1 MSHPATARFARGLL
15 LALCIGA
22 LPTSA
27 VLGQV
32 NYARAEQ
39 LLTWNATRLIT
50 GDAVVP
56 NWLADDTRF
65 WYRSTTPR
73 GGEFVLVDPAAKT
86 RRLLF
91 ENHRLAA
98 AMSLANDT
106 TYDPVKLPF
115 DTLEL
120 IDNERGIRVKA
131 SGKLFTCVLARYQCT
146 TSDTLPSQAPLVLSP
161 DSAWEAFVHRY
172 DVYIR
177 PRGGGDS
184 SRLTRDGEEFWSYG
198 LPYPRPNDVRRGTPR
213 RPDVHWSPDSR
224 KLAVY
229 RLDQRKVEHMHYVSS
244 TPQRPKHYSQPYA
257 LPGDTVIPV
266 PGFHI
271 LEIGSQVAASSP
283 GGGVGRASR
292 DIKVAVDPTPHQLFL
307 GGSAVDSAWSEGSDR
322 LYVTYFTRGSK
333 RAYLA
338 EVAAATGASRILVAE
353 STKTFVELTLE
364 RYLGAP
370 NWAVANGGNDI
381 IWFSERDGWGHLY
394 RYDGR
399 GNLKNQITSGPW
411 TVGEIHHVDDR
422 LGRIYFTGR
431 GREHGR
437 DIYYAHLYAVGFD
450 GSDLRLLT
458 PEDANHTISFAPAGG
473 YFVDTYSRVDQPP
486 VTVLRATD
494 GRVLLRLEE
503 GDISRLREIRWRQPE
518 PFRVKARDGITEL
531 HGMMYKPT
539 DFDSTRKYPII
550 DHIYPGP
557 QIITAPKSFFPT
569 SAPGLLYATMGQVQA
584 LAELGFIVVHI
595 DHLGGPYRSKA
606 FHDNYYGNFGDNGIP
621 DHVSA
626 IKQLAARHPYID
638 IERVGIYGHSGGGF
652 ASTDAILRYPD
663 FFKVAVSTSGN
674 HDNRSYH
681 IYWAEKYQGLL
692 VRDTLKKTD
701 NFEGSANKTLAG
713 HLKGK
718 LLLVHGDMDDNVHPA
733 MTLQLADALIKA
745 NKAFDMLILPDVDHD
760 VTQDPYVIRRTWDY
774 FVEHLLGKEPPTD
787 YAITAPP
794 KRPGGR

>member
-1 MSHPATARFARGLL
+1 MRRPPTTPIARAVLLALSVGALPATAV
-15 LALCIGA
+15 
-22 LPTSA
+22 P
-27 VLGQV
+27 GQV
-32 NYARAEQ
+32 DYARAEQ
-39 LLTWNATRLIT
+39 LLTWNAARLIT
-50 GDAVVP
+50 GDVVIP
-56 NWLADDTRF
+56 NWLADGIRF
-65 WYRSTTPR
+65 WYRATTPR
-73 GGEFVLVDPAAKT
+73 GAEFVLVDPAANT

-120 IDNERGIRVKA
+120 VDQGQTIGAIRVKA

-146 TSDTLPSQAPLVLSP
+146 TRDTLPSQVPFVVSP

-184 SRLTRDGEEFWSYG
+184 TRLTSDGEEFWSYG
-198 LPYPRPNDVRRGTPR
+198 LAYPRPNDARKKTPR
-213 RPDVHWSPDSR
+213 RPDIHWSPDSR
-224 KLAVY
+224 KLVVH
-229 RLDQRKVEHMHYVSS
+229 RLDQRNVAHMHYVSATS
-244 TPQRPKHYSQPYA
+244 QRPQHYSQPYA
-257 LPGDTVIPV
+257 LPGDSVIPV

-271 LEIGSQVAASSP
+271 LEIGAQVAAASAP
-283 GGGVGRASR
+283 AAAGRAAR
-292 DIKVAVDPTPHQLFL
+292 NVKVAVDPMPHQLFL
-307 GGSAVDSAWSEGSDR
+307 TGSAVDSAWSPASDR

-333 RAYLA
+333 GAYLA
-338 EVAAATGASRILVAE
+338 EVAAATGASRVLVAE
-353 STKTFVELTLE
+353 SSKTFVELTLE
-364 RYLGAP
+364 QYLGPP
-370 NWAVANGGNDI
+370 NWAVANGGDDI

-399 GNLKNQITSGPW
+399 GKLKNQITSGPW
-411 TVGEIHHVDDR
+411 TVGQLEYVDER
-422 LGRIYFTGR
+422 LRRIYFTGR
-431 GREHGR
+431 GREPGR
-437 DIYYAHLYAVGFD
+437 DVYYAHLYAVGFD

-458 PEDANHTISFAPAGG
+458 PEDANHTIYFAPGG
-473 YFVDTYSRVDQPP
+473 KYFVDTYSRVDQPP
-486 VTVLRATD
+486 VTVLRAAD
-494 GRVLLRLEE
+494 GRILRRLEE
-503 GDISRLREIRWRQPE
+503 ADISRLREMRWRQPE
-518 PFRVKARDGITEL
+518 PFRVKARDGVTEL
-531 HGMMYKPT
+531 YGMMYKPT
-539 DFDSTRKYPII
+539 GFDSTRKYPII

-557 QIITAPKSFFPT
+557 QIITVPKSFFPT

-621 DHVSA
+621 DHVAA

-674 HDNRSYH
+674 HDNRSYQ

-692 VRDTLKKTD
+692 ARDTLKKTD
-701 NFEGSANKTLAG
+701 NFEASANKTLAG
-713 HLKGK
+713 RLKGK
-718 LLLVHGDMDDNVHPA
+718 LLLMHGDMDDNVHPA
-733 MTLQLADALIKA
+733 MTLQLVDALIKA
-745 NKAFDMLILPDVDHD
+745 NKGFDMLILPDMDHD
-760 VTQDPYVIRRTWDY
+760 LTKNPYVIRRTWDY
-774 FVEHLLGKEPPTD
+774 FVQHLLGEQPPAD
-787 YAITAPP
+787 YAITPPP
-794 KRPGGR
+794 K

>member
-1 MSHPATARFARGLL
+1 MRGILVT
-15 LALCIGA
+15 LCVGA
-22 LPTSA
+22 FPTSA

-32 NYARAEQ
+32 DYARAEQ

-50 GDAVVP
+50 GDVAVP
-56 NWLADDTRF
+56 NWLADGTRF

-73 GGEFVLVDPAAKT
+73 GGEFVLVDPAANT
-86 RRLLF
+86 RRPLF

-120 IDNERGIRVKA
+120 IDHERAIRVQV
-131 SGKLFTCVLARYQCT
+131 SGKLFTCELARYACS
-146 TSDTLPSQAPLVLSP
+146 TSDTLPSLVPFVVSP
-161 DSAWEAFVHRY
+161 DSVWEAFVHQH
-172 DVYIR
+172 DVYLR

-184 SRLTRDGEEFWSYG
+184 IRLTTDGEELWSYG
-198 LPYPRPNDVRRGTPR
+198 LAHPRPNDVRKKTPR
-213 RPDVHWSPDSR
+213 RPDIRWSPDSR
-224 KLAVY
+224 KLAVH
-229 RLDQRKVEHMHYVSS
+229 RVDQRKVALMHYVSS
-244 TPQRPKHYSQPYA
+244 TPQRPEHYSQPYA

-271 LEIGSQVAASSP
+271 LEIGAHLAAGSSSGDDP
-283 GGGVGRASR
+283 GQTSR
-292 DIKVAVDPTPHQLFL
+292 NTKVAVDPTPHQLFL
-307 GGSAVDSAWSEGSDR
+307 AGSAVDSAWSEGSER
-322 LYVTYFTRGSK
+322 LYVTYFTRASK
-333 RAYLA
+333 NAYLA
-338 EVAAATGASRILVAE
+338 EVAATTGASRILVAD
-353 STKTFVELTLE
+353 SSATFVELTLE
-364 RYLGAP
+364 QYLGPP
-370 NWAVANGGNDI
+370 NWAVANRGNDI

-399 GNLKNQITSGPW
+399 GTLKNQITAGPW
-411 TVGEIHHVDDR
+411 TVGQIHFVDER
-422 LGRIYFTGR
+422 LGRIYFTAR
-431 GREHGR
+431 GREPGR
-437 DIYYAHLYAVGFD
+437 DVYYAHLYAVGFD

-458 PEDANHTISFAPAGG
+458 PENANHIIYFAPAGR
-473 YFVDTYSRVDQPP
+473 YFVDTYSQVDQPP
-486 VTVLRATD
+486 ITVLRAAD
-494 GRVLLRLEE
+494 GRILSRLEE
-503 GDISRLREIRWRQPE
+503 ADISSLRQIRWRPPE
-518 PFRVKARDGITEL
+518 RFRVKARDGITEL
-531 HGMMYKPT
+531 YGVMYKPT
-539 DFDSTRKYPII
+539 AFDSARTYPII

-557 QIITAPKSFFPT
+557 QIITVPKSFFPT

-621 DHVSA
+621 DHITA

-674 HDNRSYH
+674 HDNRSYN

-692 VRDTLKKTD
+692 ARDTLKKTD

-718 LLLVHGDMDDNVHPA
+718 LLLMHGDMDDNVHPA
-733 MTLQLADALIKA
+733 MTLQVVDALIKA
-745 NKAFDMLILPDVDHD
+745 NKAFDMLILPDMDHS

-774 FVEHLLGKEPPTD
+774 FVQHLLGKQPPTD
-787 YAITAPP
+787 YAITPPP
-794 KRPGGR
+794 KRPGSR